1 MQKNSLSLKV
11 RQPKMLRA
19 VLWIRARPGIT
30 TKLKLTRSTLSGCD
44 YFRTQ
49 EHLNGYMRHGWG
61 NPLFTSVVVVV
72 VLSCSRMSVS
82 ETFPIRKSLHVAL
95 GEAWK
100 AALVE
105 RLAFLFPGENSF
117 VLMFY
122 WVNTIKTVCA
132 TIFLVMGHKFLAIYP
147 CMQGFLDILRM
158 FMVGIECAGFRL
170 PSLTLSQPWFLFCSY
185 YKLLPPPGSVRLI

>member
-1 MQKNSLSLKV
+1 MAVTILEPKNISMATWDTVGETPFLLVSSSC
-11 RQPKMLRA
+11 PA
-19 VLWIRARPGIT
+19 V
-30 TKLKLTRSTLSGCD
+30 GCQC
-44 YFRTQ
+44 R
-49 EHLNGYMRHGWG
+49 RHFLLE
-61 NPLFTSVVVVV
+61 NH
-72 VLSCSRMSVS
+72 R
-82 ETFPIRKSLHVAL
+82 LHVVL

-147 CMQGFLDILRM
+147 CMRGFLDILRM

-170 PSLTLSQPWFLFCSY
+170 PSLTLSQPRFLLCSHC
-185 YKLLPPPGSVRLI
+185 KLLPPPGSVRHI